1 MPSKGVSYIAARYLF
16 SRKSHSIIN
25 VISILSAIA
34 VAVPTAAM
42 IILLSIYNGLDDV
55 LRSMYGH
62 FDPELKISSAD
73 GRLFDASSAFM
84 DSLSDVEGVKVVSG
98 VLDENLFVTYGDRSA
113 VVTARGVD
121 SLYDRLVSIDT
132 MMIRGS
138 YSPQLGDLDRA
149 VIGAGIA
156 YNLGVNIGLRRK
168 MTLYAYDTS
177 NKGLS
182 FLPTSFYRSEEIQP
196 TGVYQLDAETDSR
209 YMIVPRRFIERLTD
223 KAGKVSFVGVKLN
236 TDTDE
241 KTVRKKL
248 GDILGECF
256 KIENRFE
263 QKETI
268 YRIMAYEKIG
278 IFFIVLMVAAISSLT
293 LVASVVMLVADKEEQ
308 MFILGS
314 MGATRSYMRN
324 IFFMQGVF
332 ISLAGAAVGLI
343 LGLAFA
349 FAQQH
354 LGLIKIGGGTLIIDT
369 YPVRVATV
377 DVIVALVAVL
387 SLNTAIAF
395 LTSRKVVKTKR

>member
-223 KAGKVSFVGVKLN
+223 KAGKVSFVGVRLN
-236 TDTDE
+236 EETDE

-248 GDILGECF
+248 GDILGEGF

-293 LVASVVMLVADKEEQ
+293 LVASVVMLVADKEQ
-308 MFILGS
+308 QLFILGS

-349 FAQQH
+349 FAQQY

-369 YPVRVATV
+369 YPVRVAPV